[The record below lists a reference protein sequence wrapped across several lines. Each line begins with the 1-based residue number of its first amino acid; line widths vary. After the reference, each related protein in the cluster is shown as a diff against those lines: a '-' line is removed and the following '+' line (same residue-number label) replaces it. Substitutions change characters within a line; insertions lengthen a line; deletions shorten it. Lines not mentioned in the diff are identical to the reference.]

1 MTITKERLQ
10 ALIDNPIDERIMNY
24 ERSDILKMALSSIE
38 LHTDSLQNY
47 RESLEAY
54 QDYIKS
60 LRAENTELKKEIS
73 RLKVD
78 LADAETRK
86 EDNERLLFLIE
97 NEYVV
102 KQGIDSFWLAEP
114 DGTSRI
120 GSKCV
125 TPIEAIDKYRKEH
138 P

>member
-1 MTITKERLQ
+1 MICQVCKEDHRTLVNKEWCDRSLLEIENDYLKSENARLR
-10 ALIDNPIDERIMNY
+10 LD
-24 ERSDILKMALSSIE
+24 LS
-38 LHTDSLQNY
+38 
-47 RESLEAY
+47 
-54 QDYIKS
+54 
-60 LRAENTELKKEIS
+60 
-73 RLKVD
+73 
-78 LADAETRK
+78 DAEMRK
-86 EDNERLLFLIE
+86 EDSARLLFLIE

-102 KQGIDSFWLAEP
+102 KAGAGSFWLAEP

>member
-1 MTITKERLQ
+1 MEKVICEICNDIFFAEAKFPKIPSELDRL
-10 ALIDNPIDERIMNY
+10 
-24 ERSDILKMALSSIE
+24 K
-38 LHTDSLQNY
+38 
-47 RESLEAY
+47 
-54 QDYIKS
+54 
-60 LRAENTELKKEIS
+60 AENTELKKEIS

-78 LADAETRK
+78 LSDAEMRK
-86 EDNERLLFLIE
+86 EDTERLLFLIE

>member
-1 MTITKERLQ
+1 MTLWCKVCEQDHNGGMRKFCDRSLNELKIDRLE
-10 ALIDNPIDERIMNY
+10 DEN
-24 ERSDILKMALSSIE
+24 K
-38 LHTDSLQNY
+38 
-47 RESLEAY
+47 
-54 QDYIKS
+54 
-60 LRAENTELKKEIS
+60 ELKKEIS

-78 LADAETRK
+78 LACAEMRI
-86 EDNERLLFLIE
+86 DDSARLMFLIE

-102 KQGIDSFWLAEP
+102 KAGIDSFWLAEP
-114 DGTSRI
+114 DETSRI